1 MSSSQSEAATP
12 SADGQDAA
20 RAARLAR
27 KAEAARLARLRHK
40 QYVADKQA
48 EVAALREEEAALL
61 AEEAAASGAAL
72 EEVKSELRRTLA
84 PEQLELL
91 ASWLC
96 EAEGG
101 GGAALV
107 ETYVH
112 ETQEGVA
119 PPLPPLKP
127 PAATVPAASDGL

>member
-1 MSSSQSEAATP
+1 MLLL
-12 SADGQDAA
+12 G
-20 RAARLAR
+20 RRR
-27 KAEAARLARLRHK
+27 EAARLARLRHK

-48 EVAALREEEAALL
+48 QVAALREEEAALL

-72 EEVKSELRRTLA
+72 EEVKRELRRALA

-119 PPLPPLKP
+119 PLST
-127 PAATVPAASDGL
+127 AAHAPCARGASTCRAGCSRDSSGTTRCFSR